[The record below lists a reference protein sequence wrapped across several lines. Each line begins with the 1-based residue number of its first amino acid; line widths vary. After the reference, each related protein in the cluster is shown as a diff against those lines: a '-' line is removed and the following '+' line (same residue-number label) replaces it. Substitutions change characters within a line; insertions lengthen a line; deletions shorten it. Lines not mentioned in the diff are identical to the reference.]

1 MVRKPNGINMSALE
15 IDDEANE
22 KTFSQ
27 GASLTE
33 RGNTE
38 RGNVSKG
45 GRPRVEEED
54 KANKPLT
61 VYFTDAEREI
71 VKAYCSRVSFSGL
84 VKQLLA
90 EKGIL

>member
-33 RGNTE
+33 RGNI
-38 RGNVSKG
+38 SKG